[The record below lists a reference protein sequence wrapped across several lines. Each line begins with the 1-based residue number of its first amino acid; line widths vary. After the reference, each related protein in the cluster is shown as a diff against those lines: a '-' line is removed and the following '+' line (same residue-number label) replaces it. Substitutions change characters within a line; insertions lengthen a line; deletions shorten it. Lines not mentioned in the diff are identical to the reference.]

1 MNLLD
6 LIARRI
12 GANPERLREHL
23 TAAPNTLAVLKQTGL
38 LHELTRNPIESYRAL
53 GGQRPS
59 LKNLHRI
66 MAAKEPN
73 RIAVCDLERLLT
85 YAEMDEAIDRVAALL
100 RSRFGIAAR
109 SRVVLMSENRVEYL
123 VFWFALL
130 RLGAAAVHA
139 SFELR
144 PAELDHVLRNSGAGL
159 ICASSQALPVASAAT
174 ANFDERTVE
183 LLHIDG
189 LETADADSGS
199 FGESVA
205 SLHHLFRATQS
216 RDFEAGDDGESVV
229 YTSGTTGRPKG
240 AVRNFSAM
248 TITELTAILERLPF
262 VAGERHMVVG
272 RLYHSAAQAFTGL
285 ITALGG
291 TLVLRPRF
299 DAANLFDDL
308 RRERIESLFLVPNM
322 LDKALTLEPIASRT
336 QPLPHLR
343 AIVCGAAPF
352 LQPLRE
358 RAAHRLGAG
367 ILNDFYGATELGW
380 VTCVNGHEML
390 KRPATLGRAIRGHEI
405 TIRDADGALLPAN
418 TVGVVWTR
426 SAQRMERYL
435 GDEGA
440 TSDIMKAGWTTC
452 EDLGFLDSEGYL
464 FLAGRARELIISGG
478 INVYPAEVEAALL
491 HHPAIADAAV
501 FGLPDAQWG
510 ESVATAIVLRE
521 PITAGEL
528 RRWALSEMLPA
539 KAPRRWFIVDE
550 LPRNPTGK
558 IMKRELQQRY
568 AEPHESSPA

>member
-1 MNLLD
+1 MKLLD
-6 LIARRI
+6 LIAHRI
-12 GANPERLREHL
+12 GANPDRLREHL
-23 TAAPNTLAVLKQTGL
+23 TAAPSTLTVLKQTGL
-38 LHELTRNPIESYRAL
+38 LHELTRNPIESFRAL
-53 GGQRPS
+53 GRQRPS

-66 MAAKEPN
+66 IAAKEPD
-73 RIAVCDLERLLT
+73 RIAVCDPSRLLT
-85 YAEMDEAIDRVAALL
+85 YAAMDEAIDRVAALL
-100 RSRFGIAAR
+100 RGRFGVAAR
-109 SRVVLMSENRVEYL
+109 SRVVIMSENRVEYL

-144 PAELDHVLRNSGAGL
+144 PAELEHVLRNSGATL
-159 ICASSQALPVASAAT
+159 ICASSQALPVATAVTAA
-174 ANFDERTVE
+174 FDDRTVS

-189 LETADADSGS
+189 LEEADDDSGAH
-199 FGESVA
+199 GESIA
-205 SLHHLFRATQS
+205 SLHQLFRASQS
-216 RDFEAGDDGESVV
+216 RTFEAGEDGESVV

-248 TITELTAILERLPF
+248 TITELAAILERLPF

-285 ITALGG
+285 ITSLGG
-291 TLVLRPRF
+291 TLVLRPKF
-299 DAANLFDDL
+299 DAANLFEDL
-308 RRERIESLFLVPNM
+308 RREQIESLFLVPNM
-322 LDKALTLEPIASRT
+322 LDKALTLEPEASRGR
-336 QPLPHLR
+336 PLPHLR

-358 RAAHRLGAG
+358 RAAHRLGAAV
-367 ILNDFYGATELGW
+367 LHDFYGATELGW

-405 TIRDADGALLPAN
+405 TIRNAAGEVLPPH

-440 TSDIMKAGWTTC
+440 TSDIMKEGWTTC
-452 EDLGFLDSEGYL
+452 EDLGFLDDEGYL

-491 HHPAIADAAV
+491 HHPAIADVAV
-501 FGLPDAQWG
+501 FGLPDPQWG
-510 ESVATAIVLRE
+510 EAVTAAVVLRSE
-521 PITAGEL
+521 VTTGEL
-528 RRWALSEMLPA
+528 RRWALEQMLPA
-539 KAPRRWFIVDE
+539 KAPRRWHIVDE

-558 IMKRELQQRY
+558 IMKRELQQRF
-568 AEPHESSPA
+568 ATPVESDAT